1 MILQKQ
7 QYSDIPFF
15 ISRNSFTGDLN
26 LVKDVN
32 AIRQSVKN
40 IILTNQ
46 GERPFDYYFG
56 PSLFQNIFE
65 NLTFELILDVQTK
78 IATNLKK
85 YENRVDI
92 IDIIVKESKT
102 EEYTLNIKIYYFI
115 PDLGI
120 NDNVQI
126 AITRNR

>member
-1 MILQKQ
+1 MIIKKQ

-15 ISRNSFTGDLN
+15 ISKNSFTGDLN
-26 LVKDVN
+26 LVKDVS
-32 AIRQSVKN
+32 AIRQSVQN

-65 NLTFELILDVQTK
+65 NLTVELILDVQTK
-78 IATNLKK
+78 IVTNLKK
-85 YENRVDI
+85 YENRVDV
-92 IDIIVKESKT
+92 IDVVVTESET
-102 EEYTLNIKIYYFI
+102 DDYTLNIKIYYFI

-120 NDNVQI
+120 NDNI
-126 AITRNR
+126 EIGISRNR

>member
-1 MILQKQ
+1 MIIKKQ

-15 ISRNSFTGDLN
+15 ISKNSFTGDLN
-26 LVKDVN
+26 LVKDVS
-32 AIRQSVKN
+32 AIRQSVQN

-65 NLTFELILDVQTK
+65 NLTVELILDVQTK
-78 IATNLKK
+78 IVTNLKK
-85 YENRVDI
+85 YENRVDV
-92 IDIIVKESKT
+92 IDVVVTESKT
-102 EEYTLNIKIYYFI
+102 DDYTLNIKIYYFI

-120 NDNVQI
+120 NDNI
-126 AITRNR
+126 EIGISRNR